1 MEVES
6 THLPIILGAMVI
18 KVDGGRMDLEKKLLK
33 EMIFFFSSV
42 RRNEDKR
49 EKKVPTFTT

>member
-6 THLPIILGAMVI
+6 THWPAILGAMVI
-18 KVDGGRMDLEKKLLK
+18 KVDGGRMDLKKKLLK